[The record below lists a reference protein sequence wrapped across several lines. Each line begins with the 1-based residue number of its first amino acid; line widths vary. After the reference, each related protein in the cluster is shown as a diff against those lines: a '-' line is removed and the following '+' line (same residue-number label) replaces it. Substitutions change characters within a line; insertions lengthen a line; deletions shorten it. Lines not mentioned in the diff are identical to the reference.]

1 MAFRTHGEFESLAEI
16 NITPLVDV
24 MLVLLVIFM
33 VTTPMLIQGLD
44 VDLPKEKAPA
54 LQQSG
59 SDPIILTL
67 TRDRLVLLDD
77 RPIHPTLLAQN
88 LAPLLRGEGR
98 PVYLKADQSLPYG
111 FVVQVL
117 AVLSRM
123 GVEEVGMV
131 TVPPKDQ

>member
-1 MAFRTHGEFESLAEI
+1 MAFRTHGEFENLAEI

-54 LQQSG
+54 LQQRG
-59 SDPIILTL
+59 SDPIVLTL
-67 TRDRLVLLDD
+67 TRDRFVLLED
-77 RPIHPTLLAQN
+77 RPVEPSQLAQS
-88 LAPLLRGEGR
+88 LGPLLRGEGR

-117 AVLSRM
+117 AVLSRI
-123 GVEEVGMV
+123 GVEDVGIV
-131 TVPPKDQ
+131 TVPPEGR

>member
-24 MLVLLVIFM
+24 MLVLLIIFM

-54 LQQSG
+54 LEQKG
-59 SDPIILTL
+59 SEPIVLTL

-77 RPIHPTLLAQN
+77 RPIHPNLLGQK
-88 LAPLLRGEGR
+88 LASLLRGEGQ

-111 FVVQVL
+111 FVIQVL

-131 TVPPKDQ
+131 TLPQEGQ